1 MAVIPH
7 RTPGT
12 LHVREVRILCRKSLE
27 LFSLLLLRTQE
38 TGTRQTDMTQE
49 LLALVTGLAHYLRA
63 LIRIALTG
71 ALKLER
77 KHDVRDAMRS
87 FLDKLHL
94 LAVQGRDPSARRMLI
109 GARGEAVSIHRS
121 ASGNASTNGVM
132 YGFRSLAPENV
143 SIFGA
148 PVDQTLSSVSVVDP
162 PSPKCP
168 KCNILVEEDCVR
180 LGTYKRWHSR
190 CLRCKSCRKVADAE
204 DKTKEKKKAED
215 GTALRPPANV
225 DVFAYDVGSIVHT
238 KLFGAVPTA
247 IYCLDHAHQG
257 CRGGFQVVSRLEQ
270 YAYLLWLA
278 LRELYVHL
286 KNRGLITGIPT
297 PGMYPVFLMIVREA
311 GVVSP
316 QNRPLRPTEIPR
328 S

>member
-1 MAVIPH
+1 MP
-7 RTPGT
+7 
-12 LHVREVRILCRKSLE
+12 HVREVRILCRKSLD

-38 TGTRQTDMTQE
+38 TGARRTDMTQD
-49 LLALVTGLAHYLRA
+49 LLALVTGLAHYLRV

-77 KHDVRDAMRS
+77 EHDVREAMRS

-109 GARGEAVSIHRS
+109 GAKGEAVSIHRS
-121 ASGNASTNGVM
+121 ALGNAGTNGVM

-148 PVDQTLSSVSVVDP
+148 PVDHTLSSVSVVDP

-168 KCNILVEEDCVR
+168 RCNLLVEEGCVR

-190 CLRCKSCRKVADAE
+190 CLRCKSCRKVAGAE
-204 DKTKEKKKAED
+204 DKTKEKKKTED
-215 GTALRPPANV
+215 GTARRSPINV
-225 DVFAYDVGSIVHT
+225 DFFVYDVGSIVHT
-238 KLFGAVPTA
+238 KSFGPIPTA
-247 IYCLDHAHQG
+247 IYCMDHAHQD
-257 CRGGFQVVSRLEQ
+257 CRGGFQAVSRLEQ

-278 LRELYVHL
+278 LRELYMHL
-286 KNRGLITGIPT
+286 KKHGLIADMPT
-297 PGMYPVFLMIVREA
+297 AGMYPAFFMIVREA
-311 GVVSP
+311 RVVFYHDVSP
-316 QNRPLRPTEIPR
+316 GPTSPSR
-328 S
+328 